1 MRDICLVILAVLAAC
16 SNSDT
21 KAGPAASSTA
31 SRKGITEE
39 EAGPAALSTAS
50 RKGITEEEACALAS
64 ARKRAYSCRN
74 SGGWQSCRNMQISG
88 CTDFESQSDKGTARI
103 RVNAS
108 AEMKF
113 GSDPFRI
120 TDLSG
125 EVGLYRTDQGWK
137 AQAP

>member
-1 MRDICLVILAVLAAC
+1 MSQGIAGAWNMRDICLVILAVLAAC

-21 KAGPAASSTA
+21 KAGPAAS
-31 SRKGITEE
+31 
-39 EAGPAALSTAS
+39 STAS